1 MTSILDLAIPAFIPS
16 KTVTTVSPYT
26 STSTFIPDSNN
37 SNKNDDEKAFNLA
50 VDNLAHTLKQLF
62 TSITDSGA
70 SHMRR
75 TECKDGMER
84 VYYRLIY
91 GVRTKLRGRAGQR
104 VGLFGTEEA
113 GAAEGRGHAASTAE
127 GLVARLIAKSR
138 KT

>member
-1 MTSILDLAIPAFIPS
+1 M
-16 KTVTTVSPYT
+16 
-26 STSTFIPDSNN
+26 PDSNN

-50 VDNLAHTLKQLF
+50 VDSLAHTLKHLF

-91 GVRTKLRGRAGQR
+91 GVRTKPRGRAGQR
-104 VGLFGTEEA
+104 VGLFGAEEA
-113 GAAEGRGHAASTAE
+113 GAAEATGHAASTAE
-127 GLVARLIAKSR
+127 GLVARLMANR
-138 KT
+138 RAT